1 MKRTCNATP
10 AGWLTEPEA
19 AARMGLASATL
30 ATRRREGGD
39 VPRHITTGAR
49 RHLYRETDVELW
61 LAARTT
67 DPAADTVASLIEE
80 SRTPRRD
87 VPTHSDTA
95 TVGSFTLTAG
105 SSAELQTA
113 LTMCPESL
121 TALDLAVALAQTQS
135 LGTVTWEGRMPRLA
149 LRGVSTS
156 LLAHMN
162 RHPATA
168 ASAAA
173 LAATCRIHTALINGA
188 NNDQAA

>member
-1 MKRTCNATP
+1 MKRTRNATP

-49 RHLYRETDVELW
+49 RHLYREVDVELW

-67 DPAADTVASLIEE
+67 DPAANTVTSLIEE
-80 SRTPRRD
+80 SRTYRGD
-87 VPTHSDTA
+87 VPMHFATA
-95 TVGSFTLTAG
+95 TVGGFTLSAG
-105 SSAELQTA
+105 SPVELRDA
-113 LTMCPESL
+113 LAMCPESL
-121 TALDLAVALAQTQS
+121 TALDLAVALAHAQS
-135 LGTVTWEGRMPRLA
+135 LGSVTWEGHLPRPTLHA
-149 LRGVSTS
+149 VGTA

-168 ASAAA
+168 ESAAE
-173 LAATCRIHTALINGA
+173 LAATSAIHTALINGA
-188 NNDQAA
+188 INQAA